1 MIFSIIS
8 LLTYVDQYPI
18 SYVHPVIAKFE
29 VFQGIYLWVQTEDT
43 DRVCLWLRANV
54 RYDWVLMWRALL
66 LVNIDAAEV
75 VFMH

>member
-18 SYVHPVIAKFE
+18 SYVHPVIAKLE
-29 VFQGIYLWVQTEDT
+29 VFQGIYSWAQTEDT

-54 RYDWVLMWRALL
+54 MSEYSCEELCYL
-66 LVNIDAAEV
+66 
-75 VFMH
+75 